1 MKEITGKLRFL
12 IDRAKYS
19 KGKNLYI
26 SIIVLLVIIVASFI
40 IIYINMKMEVKRKE
54 NILKSYYQEINIA
67 GYEPDDVTK
76 TGVTG
81 TNKESNKASVLAS
94 NDDDNKN
101 NNASLAAGSGDANDM
116 GSTGNVIDKDLEV
129 EKIKVYICGMVENPG
144 VYEIDEG
151 ARIID
156 LLEVAGGESE
166 GACLEI
172 INLAQPVSDG
182 QRIYFPSKEEVMDKN
197 KDGSSVFFTE
207 DLLNDYQSTGNKL
220 ININE
225 ANLQELQELPGIGPA
240 LANNI
245 IEYRK
250 NNGVFKTKEELKNV
264 TGIGDK
270 KYEKICELIS
280 I

>member
-12 IDRAKYS
+12 IDRTKYS

-26 SIIVLLVIIVASFI
+26 SIIVLLIIIVASFVI
-40 IIYINMKMEVKRKE
+40 MYINTRVEVKRKE
-54 NILKSYYQEINIA
+54 NILKSYYQEAGIA
-67 GYEPDDVTK
+67 DHEPGRIIKEDEAS
-76 TGVTG
+76 GG
-81 TNKESNKASVLAS
+81 NKEVNEAKSML
-94 NDDDNKN
+94 DNSS
-101 NNASLAAGSGDANDM
+101 NNASLTGDGIN
-116 GSTGNVIDKDLEV
+116 IDGGINITDENPGPD
-129 EKIKVYICGMVENPG
+129 KIKVYICGMVKNPG

-166 GACLEI
+166 DACLEI

-182 QRIYFPSKEEVMDKN
+182 QRIYVPSREEITDEN
-197 KDGSSVFFTE
+197 TGGSSIFFAE
-207 DLLNDYQSTGNKL
+207 DLLSDYQSSGNKL

-250 NNGVFKTKEELKNV
+250 KNGAFKTKEELKNV